1 MTSDN
6 PFNPITIPE
15 GLLLA
20 EDAKAAQPP
29 KPHQGTMRTKKK
41 RRRRTGRRAKSQTAP
56 GIASADA
63 AAQSKWQRIK
73 GRFTARLCSM
83 DQETLKRILTA
94 AGVGAGLLIAILLA
108 IKLTPVAL
116 VLLAILGL
124 AFLLRLWDRLRRPYY
139 PV

>member
-1 MTSDN
+1 MTSDT
-6 PFNPITIPE
+6 PFNPIPIPQ

-29 KPHQGTMRTKKK
+29 KLDKGTVRMKRERRHSTKRKA
-41 RRRRTGRRAKSQTAP
+41 RRQAAP
-56 GIASADA
+56 GIAPAEA

-94 AGVGAGLLIAILLA
+94 AGVGAGLLIAILIA

-116 VLLAILGL
+116 VLLGILGL

>member
-6 PFNPITIPE
+6 PFSPITIPE
-15 GLLLA
+15 VLLLA
-20 EDAKAAQPP
+20 EDVKAAQPP
-29 KPHQGTMRTKKK
+29 KLDKGTVRTKME
-41 RRRRTGRRAKSQTAP
+41 RRRSTKRKARRQSTP

-94 AGVGAGLLIAILLA
+94 AGVGAGIIIAILLA
-108 IKLTPVAL
+108 IKLTPIAL
-116 VLLAILGL
+116 VLLGILGL